1 MTCQCRFMLVIN
13 VLIWRGMVMMGSLYV
28 LGQGGTWQISVPLLQ
43 FCHNLKLLCKIVLP
57 VNPKG
62 VNPEYSL
69 ERLMLKLKLQPFGHL
84 IRRAD
89 SIEKTL
95 MLGKIEGERR
105 RGWQRMRWLDGISD
119 SMDMSL
125 SKLWKIVK
133 DREAWSAAVHTVTK
147 SWTWLSNWTVLRLNN
162 HLYKKSLTSQHT

>member
-1 MTCQCRFMLVIN
+1 MLVIN

-69 ERLMLKLKLQPFGHL
+69 ERLMLKLKLQYVDHL
-84 IRRAD
+84 MQ
-89 SIEKTL
+89 ELTH
-95 MLGKIEGERR
+95 
-105 RGWQRMRWLDGISD
+105 
-119 SMDMSL
+119 
-125 SKLWKIVK
+125 WK
-133 DREAWSAAVHTVTK
+133 RP
-147 SWTWLSNWTVLRLNN
+147 
-162 HLYKKSLTSQHT
+162 